1 MTMTCRLTNVRDF
14 PDVARHWSAKI
25 EVCVH
30 VQSQPRRGSL
40 VSNVTTVGIDLAKN
54 VFSLHGVDA
63 RGVVV
68 LRKTV
73 SRARLASFVAQLPA
87 SVIGMEACSGAHE
100 WARRFAQHGHTVK
113 LMAPKFVVPYRK
125 SGKNDGNDAAA
136 ICEAVSRPSMRFVP
150 VKSVEQQT
158 MLTLHRVR
166 LGFVEERTATINRI
180 RGLLAEFGVV
190 LPQRAM
196 EVRRGAAASLEQL
209 PAAAARALSD
219 LLAHVRVLDERVN
232 EYECELEQHARRD
245 ERAQRIQSLSG
256 VGPISASAIV
266 ASVADAHEFKNGRQ
280 FAAWLGLT
288 PKQYSTGGK
297 TRLGHITAH
306 GDPYLRTLLIM
317 GARSML
323 QTALR
328 RTDRLARWA
337 LGVRARRGYH
347 RACIAVAAK
356 HARIIWAMLAKNE
369 VLQLS

>member
-1 MTMTCRLTNVRDF
+1 
-14 PDVARHWSAKI
+14 
-25 EVCVH
+25 
-30 VQSQPRRGSL
+30 
-40 VSNVTTVGIDLAKN
+40 
-54 VFSLHGVDA
+54 
-63 RGVVV
+63 
-68 LRKTV
+68 
-73 SRARLASFVAQLPA
+73 
-87 SVIGMEACSGAHE
+87 
-100 WARRFAQHGHTVK
+100 
-113 LMAPKFVVPYRK
+113 
-125 SGKNDGNDAAA
+125 
-136 ICEAVSRPSMRFVP
+136 
-150 VKSVEQQT
+150 VEQQT